1 LTIVVL
7 WVVLA
12 AVLVGLLVLVLSAAS
27 LMGRLG
33 PLRRAAMTL
42 LRRQA
47 EVENLRSAALSLA
60 QEADTLRLKAEITQ
74 ERLALIK
81 VKSGPRGR

>member
-1 LTIVVL
+1 MVM
-7 WVVLA
+7 WVVIA
-12 AVLVGLLVLVLSAAS
+12 AVLVGFLVLVLAAGS
-27 LMGRLG
+27 LVGRLR
-33 PLRRAAMTL
+33 PLRRAAMTV

-47 EVENLRSAALSLA
+47 EVEKLRAAALTLA

-81 VKSGPRGR
+81 VSRGAKVK

>member
-1 LTIVVL
+1 MVL
-7 WVVLA
+7 WVVIA
-12 AVLVGLLVLVLSAAS
+12 AVLVGLLVLVFSASAVVR
-27 LMGRLG
+27 RLG
-33 PLRRAAMTL
+33 PLRRAATGL

-47 EVENLRSAALSLA
+47 EAEKLQAAAFTLA
-60 QEADTLRLKAEITQ
+60 QEAETLRLKAEITQ

>member
-1 LTIVVL
+1 MVL
-7 WVVLA
+7 WVVIA
-12 AVLVGLLVLVLSAAS
+12 AVLVGLLVLVVALAS
-27 LMGRLG
+27 LAGRLR
-33 PLRRAAMTL
+33 PLRRAATRL

-47 EVENLRSAALSLA
+47 EVEKVQAAALTLA
-60 QEADTLRLKAEITQ
+60 QEAETLRLKAEITQ

>member
-1 LTIVVL
+1 MVIWLVIAV
-7 WVVLA
+7 
-12 AVLVGLLVLVLSAAS
+12 VLVGFLVLVSAAGS
-27 LMGRLG
+27 LVGRLG
-33 PLRRAAMTL
+33 PLRRAAMTV

-47 EVENLRSAALSLA
+47 EVEKLQAAALTLA

-81 VKSGPRGR
+81 VDRAAKVK

>member
-1 LTIVVL
+1 MIL
-7 WVVLA
+7 WVVIAL
-12 AVLVGLLVLVLSAAS
+12 VLVGLLVLVSAAAS
-27 LMGRLG
+27 LAGRLR
-33 PLRRAAMTL
+33 PLRRAATTL

-47 EVENLRSAALSLA
+47 EAEKLQAAAVTLA
-60 QEADTLRLKAEITQ
+60 REAETLRLKAEITQ

>member
-1 LTIVVL
+1 MVL
-7 WVVLA
+7 WVVIA
-12 AVLVGLLVLVLSAAS
+12 AVLVGLLVLILAAGA
-27 LMGRLG
+27 LVGRLR
-33 PLRRAAMTL
+33 PLRRAAMTV

-47 EVENLRSAALSLA
+47 EVEKLQAAAFTLA
-60 QEADTLRLKAEITQ
+60 QEAETLRLKTEITQ